1 MMRIKICGLRREEDV
16 LGVNHFDINDAG
28 FVFANSPRQIDEE
41 TAAGLREKLRP
52 DIDAV
57 GVFVNEVPERIIG
70 LVKNGIIQRVQ
81 LHGDEDGEYI
91 RNLKRKINCP
101 IVKAVRVQSAD
112 AVRQAQMLGA
122 DVLLLDTYVKNV
134 RGGSGRTFDLKYV
147 PELGI
152 PWYMAGGLTP
162 ENVTER
168 LKIRIPYG
176 VDISSG
182 VETNGYKDMK
192 KIEKFTSMV
201 RAFEKSRD
209 GKEDER

>member
-1 MMRIKICGLRREEDV
+1 MIRIKICGLRREADV

-41 TAAGLREKLRP
+41 TASRLREKLRP

-57 GVFVNEVPERIIG
+57 GVFVNEAPEKIIR
-70 LVKNGIIQRVQ
+70 LVKSGIIQKVQ

-91 RNLKRKINCP
+91 RNLKQEMACP

-112 AVRQAQMLGA
+112 VVRRAGKLGA
-122 DVLLLDTYVKNV
+122 DLLLLDTYVKNV
-134 RGGSGRTFDLKYV
+134 RGGSGQTFDLKHV

-162 ENVTER
+162 ENVAER
-168 LKIRIPYG
+168 LRIRIPYG

-192 KIEKFTSMV
+192 KIEEFTVMV

>member
-1 MMRIKICGLRREEDV
+1 M
-16 LGVNHFDINDAG
+16 
-28 FVFANSPRQIDEE
+28 
-41 TAAGLREKLRP
+41 
-52 DIDAV
+52 
-57 GVFVNEVPERIIG
+57 
-70 LVKNGIIQRVQ
+70 
-81 LHGDEDGEYI
+81 
-91 RNLKRKINCP
+91 
-101 IVKAVRVQSAD
+101 
-112 AVRQAQMLGA
+112 
-122 DVLLLDTYVKNV
+122 
-134 RGGSGRTFDLKYV
+134 

-201 RAFEKSRD
+201 RVFEKSRD

>member
-1 MMRIKICGLRREEDV
+1 M
-16 LGVNHFDINDAG
+16 
-28 FVFANSPRQIDEE
+28 
-41 TAAGLREKLRP
+41 
-52 DIDAV
+52 
-57 GVFVNEVPERIIG
+57 
-70 LVKNGIIQRVQ
+70 
-81 LHGDEDGEYI
+81 
-91 RNLKRKINCP
+91 KRKINCP

>member
-1 MMRIKICGLRREEDV
+1 MIRIKICGLRRKADI
-16 LGVNHFDINDAG
+16 LGVNHLDINDAG
-28 FVFANSPRQIDEE
+28 FVFADSPRQIDEKI
-41 TAAGLREKLRP
+41 AAGLREKLRP

-57 GVFVNEVPERIIG
+57 GVFVNEAPEKIIG
-70 LVKNGIIQRVQ
+70 LVKNGIIQKIQ
-81 LHGDEDGEYI
+81 LHGDEDDEYI
-91 RNLKRKINCP
+91 RNLKREMNCP

-112 AVRQAQMLGA
+112 TVLRAQRLGA
-122 DVLLLDTYVKNV
+122 DFLLLDTYVKNM
-134 RGGSGRTFDLKYV
+134 RGGSGRSFDLKHV
-147 PELGI
+147 PEMET

-168 LKIRIPYG
+168 LRMRIPYG

-192 KIEKFTSMV
+192 KIEKFTAMV
-201 RAFEKSRD
+201 RAFEKNRS